1 MEKEYEVKKTEAKMI
16 GVELEKPFPLGF
28 GVLHQLPRVFYV
40 IEAESREGEKV
51 SGVGEAS
58 IDFPFSN
65 YDAYDVYDALDRLD
79 IEGAKI
85 SDRKNLLESEKNR
98 EGLLSFTPAA
108 FCAFNMAL
116 DDVAGRAEKKSV
128 LDYYGENREDL
139 RIMSSLGFT
148 EDYDVLIRDINNRL
162 EEGLLPKVKLGK
174 TVEEDLATLE
184 ILDNELS
191 PNAKFAIDFN
201 AQYSLEE
208 AEEFLSVLI
217 NEQKFNPKRVVL
229 WEQPTKKVE
238 GIIGLKIFKDF
249 LYKFDPEVTVIADE
263 SFVDV
268 EDAIICAENGI
279 GLNYKIHKIGGL
291 YIAHEIEKTLRDRS
305 LLKQNS
311 LVGGTFPTAIGRV
324 YDRQAGISLSST
336 ELPSDGMEP
345 SSNWFK
351 GSKHF
356 IKEEF
361 LKPNNL
367 GMAKAH
373 KGDGSGVTVDWE
385 KISEFV
391 VNNPREEY
399 RGVRN
404 GMCGEK
410 IKIQLRGEGTYAE
423 KYKEMTGRDPEWN
436 L

>member
-1 MEKEYEVKKTEAKMI
+1 MEKEYEVKKTEVKMV
-16 GVELEKPFPLGF
+16 GVELENPFPLGF
-28 GVLHQLPRVFYV
+28 GVLHQLPRVFYI
-40 IEAESREGEKV
+40 IEAESNEGDKV

-85 SDRKNLLESEKNR
+85 SDRKNLLESKKNR
-98 EGLLSFTPAA
+98 EELLSFTPAA

-116 DDVAGRAEKKSV
+116 DDVAGRADKKSV
-128 LDYYGENREDL
+128 LDYYGENRENL

-148 EDYDVLIRDINNRL
+148 EDYDILIRNINSRL

-174 TVEEDLATLE
+174 TVGEDLATLE

-191 PNAKFAIDFN
+191 PRAKFAIDFN
-201 AQYSLEE
+201 AQYSIEE
-208 AEEFLSVLI
+208 SEEFLSVLI
-217 NEQKFNPKRVVL
+217 NEQRFNPKRVVL
-229 WEQPTKKVE
+229 WEQPTKKIE
-238 GIIGLKIFKDF
+238 GIRGLKTFKDF
-249 LYKFDPEVTVIADE
+249 LYRFDPEAIVIADE

-268 EDAIICAENGI
+268 EDAIMCAENGI

-291 YIAHEIEKTLRDRS
+291 CIAYEIEETLRKRS
-305 LLKQNS
+305 LLKQNA

-324 YDRQAGISLSST
+324 YDRQAGVSLSST
-336 ELPSDGMEP
+336 TLPSDGMEP

-351 GSKHF
+351 GPKHF

-361 LKPNNL
+361 LKPNDL
-367 GMAKAH
+367 GMVAAQ

-385 KISEFV
+385 KISEFI

-399 RGVRN
+399 RRVRN
-404 GMCGEK
+404 GLSGEK
-410 IKIQLRGEGTYAE
+410 IKIQLRGNGTYAD
-423 KYKEMTGRDPEWN
+423 KYKEMTGKNTEWN